1 MKQRSTRRHLLVW
14 PVALAL
20 TVSLSGCGLLSIFS
34 SDKPK
39 PKEVAMKPPPGA
51 QLNVTVAAS
60 PLINPDLNGRPS
72 PLVLRLYQLAA
83 PEAFEQADFAQLYEN
98 DQKTLGK
105 AMLGRYEMIVQ
116 PGTAQA
122 ITTKAVPD
130 AAFVGVVAGFRDF
143 GDATWRAIVP
153 FQGKKRTALEIEV
166 TRLALK
172 AKPQE

>member
-1 MKQRSTRRHLLVW
+1 M
-14 PVALAL
+14 
-20 TVSLSGCGLLSIFS
+20 
-34 SDKPK
+34 
-39 PKEVAMKPPPGA
+39 
-51 QLNVTVAAS
+51 
-60 PLINPDLNGRPS
+60 
-72 PLVLRLYQLAA
+72 LRIYQLTA
-83 PEAFEQADFAQLYEN
+83 PETFEQADFAQLYEN

-122 ITTKAVPD
+122 ITAKAEPD
-130 AAFVGVVAGFRDF
+130 AAFIGIVAGFRDF

-166 TRLALK
+166 SRLSLT